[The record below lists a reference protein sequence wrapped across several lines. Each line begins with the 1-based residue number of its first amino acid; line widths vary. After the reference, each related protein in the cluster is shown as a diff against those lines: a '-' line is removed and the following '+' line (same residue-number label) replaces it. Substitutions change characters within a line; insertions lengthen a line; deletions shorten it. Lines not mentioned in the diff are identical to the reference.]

1 MQGKDSL
8 HEGWDFS
15 AHIMGGNYG
24 SLKAGDYVQQVDDAV
39 KKLVD
44 DMNALGENGLGV
56 KQLKGFVAEYWH
68 TDTFNIEAAL
78 RDSSNRAFVEG
89 STENASVDVSTN
101 FGKNYS
107 LKYRRSAEKSVNEQA
122 KNVINAYHGYLSKP
136 RKGNVISFEEY
147 LEKYGYSKDENIKK
161 LIADYRKA
169 VGNGDKST
177 LEQYMMIHAG
187 EYDIAS
193 LLTSVYN
200 GQDRLI
206 PIDQINEAKKYLKQ
220 EIAKESEKETSNR
233 AAVLANYKETLDKL
247 VDRVSDGT
255 GAESRTLTKEE
266 AEAIAALVKEGQ
278 FKAEDFG
285 LTLNDLITTD
295 YILQQ
300 TLKAGYTAATITLVL
315 QLAPEIIKAIDYL
328 IKNGQ
333 IDLNQVKKIGVKAI
347 TAPTEGFLRGS
358 ISSALTIACKSGKL
372 GASLVD
378 VSPQVIG
385 ALTVITLDTVKN
397 SFLVAVGK
405 MDPQE
410 MGATLT
416 KEIIVSGMGLAGGA
430 IAQSLVPEMP
440 VLAYMLGSFVGS
452 ALASVSLAV
461 GEKALLSFCVETG
474 FTCFGLVKQDYS
486 LPESVLEDMGLEIV
500 KVERVYADT
509 LDVDRVKPDI
519 IEVDRCEYDT
529 IEITILKRGI
539 IGVNKI
545 GYVL

>member
-15 AHIMGGNYG
+15 AHVMGGNYG
-24 SLKAGDYVQQVDDAV
+24 SLKAGEYVQRVDDAV

-68 TDTFNIEAAL
+68 ADTFNIEAAL

-101 FGKNYS
+101 YGKKYS
-107 LKYRRSAEKSVNEQA
+107 LKYIRTAEASVDAQA
-122 KNVINAYHGYLSKP
+122 KNVIKAYHEYLRKP
-136 RKGNVISFEEY
+136 RKGNAISFEEY

-169 VGNGDKST
+169 VENGDKST
-177 LEQYMMIHAG
+177 LEQYMMVHAG

-206 PIDQINEAKKYLKQ
+206 PTDQIKEAIEYLNR
-220 EIAKESEKETSNR
+220 EIAKESTKETSNR
-233 AAVLANYKETLDKL
+233 AAVLANYKETLEKL
-247 VDRVSDGT
+247 VDRISDGT
-255 GAESRTLTKEE
+255 GTESRTLTKEE
-266 AEAIAALVKEGQ
+266 AEVIASLVKEGK
-278 FKAEDFG
+278 FKTEDFG
-285 LTLNDLITTD
+285 LTLNDLIRTD

-300 TLKAGYTAATITLVL
+300 ALKAGYTAATITLVL
-315 QLAPEIIKAIDYL
+315 QLAPEIVKAIDYL

-333 IDLNQVKKIGVKAI
+333 LDLNQVKKIGIKAI
-347 TAPTEGFLRGS
+347 TAPAEGFLRGS
-358 ISSALTIACKSGKL
+358 ISSALTIACKIGKL

-378 VSPQVIG
+378 VSPQLIG

-397 SFLVAVGK
+397 SFLVATGK
-405 MDPQE
+405 MAPQE
-410 MGATLT
+410 MGAILT
-416 KEIIVSGMGLAGGA
+416 KEIIISGMGLAGGT
-430 IAQSLVPEMP
+430 IAQSLAPEMP

-452 ALASVSLAV
+452 TIASVSLAV
-461 GEKALLSFCVETG
+461 GEKTLLSFCVETG

-486 LPESVLEDMGLEIV
+486 LPEEVLEDMGLEIA
-500 KVERVYADT
+500 KVERIYADT
-509 LDVDRVKPDI
+509 LDVDRIEPDI